1 VDYIIKILGTPAIIV
16 AFIAFLGLA
25 LQRSSLTDIIKGTLL
40 AFIGFVLIK
49 TGGSILGGVLT
60 MFSDIFTN
68 AFGLRGVVP
77 SNEAIMALTIDTLG
91 RPAAFILFFAMIIN
105 VLLARYTRFKSIYLS
120 LHLIVFMAFSVTAA
134 LVGLGYSEQF
144 AIIFGSLVIGTYM
157 AVFPTILSRFSRKII
172 GHNDYCIAHAA
183 SSSYIIGS
191 YLGKWFGDTSV
202 NVEEVKVSGKFSFLK
217 KPDVATFVTMFFLL
231 GISSIFAEEAFLNN
245 VLANKPYFVWLLEKS
260 ATFAGGL
267 YIAKKGVVMFT
278 EEIVPA
284 FKGFSQVVAPGS
296 VPAVDPM
303 VLFDKSPNAVLVGFL
318 VSFVAELCCVAIF
331 PFIGLPII
339 IPGIMASFITGGSAA
354 IFGNATGGFRGAVLA
369 SFVNGLLLCFLPALV
384 LPLFNH
390 LGVSAVTFADP
401 DFTFLSAII
410 KYTFGLGH

>member
-1 VDYIIKILGTPAIIV
+1 MDYIIKILGTPAIIV
-16 AFIAFLGLA
+16 AFIALLGLT

-217 KPDVATFVTMFFLL
+217 NPDVATFVTMFFLL
-231 GISSIFAEEAFLNN
+231 GISSIFAEDAFLNN